1 MIVESPLRPASRS
14 AVLGRYIDPAGRS
27 REIVVRRGFAG
38 SSLVIDRDAATL
50 DDRRLVAHLAA
61 DEPARNATLVCNA
74 YVRDARANTARCRRV
89 VADDF
94 RRNPFPDD
102 LETCFDSSGWRGR
115 PLAEPGS
122 SSALRLLKLHTG
134 MAIPELRWCRCANET
149 RAPLQPVSV
158 REAIASLQS
167 YEPVRSLTRRALA
180 QASAG
185 GVSAAVLRAE
195 LSRVLE
201 SPIVLNHRLREV
213 ALAMIDRS
221 GLSLSQIAIRCGRI
235 KRDAAGNVTGETSWL
250 ARRLGILP
258 EGGKQAPTPWIHSD
272 VLALIARR
280 GLGVSPREVE
290 AG

>member
-74 YVRDARANTARCRRV
+74 YVRDARANTTRCRRV

-115 PLAEPGS
+115 
-122 SSALRLLKLHTG
+122 
-134 MAIPELRWCRCANET
+134 
-149 RAPLQPVSV
+149 
-158 REAIASLQS
+158 
-167 YEPVRSLTRRALA
+167 
-180 QASAG
+180 
-185 GVSAAVLRAE
+185 
-195 LSRVLE
+195 
-201 SPIVLNHRLREV
+201 
-213 ALAMIDRS
+213 
-221 GLSLSQIAIRCGRI
+221 
-235 KRDAAGNVTGETSWL
+235 
-250 ARRLGILP
+250 
-258 EGGKQAPTPWIHSD
+258 
-272 VLALIARR
+272 
-280 GLGVSPREVE
+280 
-290 AG
+290 

>member
-1 MIVESPLRPASRS
+1 MIKSPLRPARS
-14 AVLGRYIDPAGRS
+14 NAVLGRYVDPTGRP
-27 REIVVRRGFAG
+27 REIVMRRGFAG

-74 YVRDARANTARCRRV
+74 YVRDARTNTTRCRRV

-102 LETCFDSSGWRGR
+102 LETCSDSLGNSDR
-115 PLAEPGS
+115 PLTEPGS

-134 MAIPELRWCRCANET
+134 MAIPELRWCRCANELH
-149 RAPLQPVSV
+149 AALQPVSV

-185 GVSAAVLRAE
+185 EVSTAVLRAE
-195 LSRVLE
+195 LARVLE

-213 ALAMIDRS
+213 ALAMIERS
-221 GLSLSQIAIRCGRI
+221 GLSLSEIAMRCGRI
-235 KRDAAGNVTGETSWL
+235 KRDAAGNATGETSWL

>member
-1 MIVESPLRPASRS
+1 MIVKSPLRPARSS
-14 AVLGRYIDPAGRS
+14 AVLGRYIDPAGRP
-27 REIVVRRGFAG
+27 REIVMRRGFAG

-50 DDRRLVAHLAA
+50 GDRRLVAHLAA

-74 YVRDARANTARCRRV
+74 YVRDARTSTARCRRV

-94 RRNPFPDD
+94 RRDPFPD
-102 LETCFDSSGWRGR
+102 ETCSDSSGYRDR

-134 MAIPELRWCRCANET
+134 MAIPELHWCRCANEFHAA
-149 RAPLQPVSV
+149 RQPVSV

-185 GVSAAVLRAE
+185 EVSTTVLRAE

-213 ALAMIDRS
+213 ALAMIERG
-221 GLSLSQIAIRCGRI
+221 GLSLSEIAIRCGRI
-235 KRDAAGNVTGETSWL
+235 KRDAAGNATGETSWL

-258 EGGKQAPTPWIHSD
+258 EGGKEAPTPWIHSD

-280 GLGVSPREVE
+280 GLGVSPRDVE